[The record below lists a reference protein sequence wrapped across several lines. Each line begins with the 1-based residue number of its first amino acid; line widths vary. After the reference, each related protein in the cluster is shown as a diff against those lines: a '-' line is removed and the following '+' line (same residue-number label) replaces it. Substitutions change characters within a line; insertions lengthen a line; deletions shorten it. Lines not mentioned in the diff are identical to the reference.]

1 MNKVYIKMNNNEE
14 YLSLGNVFRI
24 IKEESK
30 SKLNALQSEIF
41 YSLFDEYINDTTINN
56 YCVGVRAIGD
66 AYKQIMIHKQK
77 KYEKKRKCK
86 KYGFKLSSY
95 LRRKAF

>member
-77 KYEKKRKCK
+77 KYEKRKK
-86 KYGFKLSSY
+86 M
-95 LRRKAF
+95 